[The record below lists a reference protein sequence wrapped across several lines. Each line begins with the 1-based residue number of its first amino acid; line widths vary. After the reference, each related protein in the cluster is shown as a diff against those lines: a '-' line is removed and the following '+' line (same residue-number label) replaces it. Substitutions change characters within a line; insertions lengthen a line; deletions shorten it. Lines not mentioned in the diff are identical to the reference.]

1 MRHVQVLVKGELEI
15 KMILMMTLTKLAMAV
30 RIVHKIFTRY
40 ECMDFGACVDVSDEE
55 DPRAI
60 CECQVIF
67 TFLKFLKKCAEN
79 ENRQ

>member
-1 MRHVQVLVKGELEI
+1 MRHVQVLVKGELEVI
-15 KMILMMTLTKLAMAV
+15 MILMMTMAKLAMTV
-30 RIVHKIFTRY
+30 KIVHKIFTRY

-67 TFLKFLKKCAEN
+67 TLLKFLKKMCRN
-79 ENRQ
+79 

>member
-1 MRHVQVLVKGELEI
+1 MKGELEVI
-15 KMILMMTLTKLAMAV
+15 MILMMTMTKLAMT
-30 RIVHKIFTRY
+30 VHKIFTRY

-67 TFLKFLKKCAEN
+67 TFLKFLTKMCKN
-79 ENRQ
+79 

>member
-1 MRHVQVLVKGELEI
+1 MKGELEVI
-15 KMILMMTLTKLAMAV
+15 MILMMTMTKLATMTV

-60 CECQVIF
+60 CECQVILFSQGVIF
-67 TFLKFLKKCAEN
+67 TMSDFHTFEVFF
-79 ENRQ
+79 